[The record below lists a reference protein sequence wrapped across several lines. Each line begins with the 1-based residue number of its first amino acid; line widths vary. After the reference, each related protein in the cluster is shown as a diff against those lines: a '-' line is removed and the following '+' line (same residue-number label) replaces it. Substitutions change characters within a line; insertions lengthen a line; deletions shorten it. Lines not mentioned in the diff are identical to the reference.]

1 VSEKLI
7 DVFFY
12 GLFMDP
18 DLLRAKGL
26 QPQKPRKA
34 SLHGFRLQ
42 LGERATLVRQQ
53 QATTFGIVMALTPA
67 ELADLFSE
75 PSVAEFRAET
85 VNAELVNGTL
95 VSVLCYNLPGG
106 ISGRVNLDYAA
117 KLRAVVEKMDL
128 PVAYMRS
135 IRALTL
141 KRCREAE

>member
-1 VSEKLI
+1 MSEKLI

-75 PSVAEFRAET
+75 PSVAEFLAET